1 MSFWLVLVGQEKAS
15 LALTWLVDV
24 GWISV
29 GAQVFPGLKALL
41 HLEML
46 FPCFGLGGK
55 MFFFFAVALAL
66 AVMVMCWHSPWWY
79 LGWVVTDAAK

>member
-1 MSFWLVLVGQEKAS
+1 MSFWLVLLGQEKAS

-29 GAQVFPGLKALL
+29 GTQVFPGLKALL

-55 MFFFFAVALAL
+55 MFFS
-66 AVMVMCWHSPWWY
+66 SPWHWR
-79 LGWVVTDAAK
+79 WP